1 MLVLFVVTDRD
12 AEQFVLSNG
21 RNNAEAIML

>member
-12 AEQFVLSNG
+12 AEQFVLSND
-21 RNNAEAIML
+21 RYNTEAIVL